1 MGATVRD
8 LGLAWGGM
16 FSFWHG
22 KRVGSL
28 AQTNKQAGVV
38 FPSFACGWLRG
49 CLQQLDMQNNGC
61 CGCLVLVANSTW
73 ARSDD
78 DELERMIFPSKGG
91 VKSCAPGSSFGS
103 SKCGQG
109 VA

>member
-8 LGLAWGGM
+8 LGLALGGM

-28 AQTNKQAGVV
+28 VQTNKQAGVV

-49 CLQQLDMQNNGC
+49 CLQQLDRQNNGC

-73 ARSDD
+73 ASSDD

-91 VKSCAPGSSFGS
+91 VKSCALTQVSAQVNAGRG
-103 SKCGQG
+103 
-109 VA
+109 